1 MTTPSGAEAQP
12 ASAPEF
18 VSGGA
23 AWLRARARNA
33 LRHPVR
39 IGLVAGAVFLVT
51 LLALIVVPAGR
62 RRAAEQAPDALRH
75 LDTLPILARQHDLE
89 ARRARTTRALDSL
102 RLALVAADSADSAA
116 AERPRRPGTDADTA
130 AVLGREL
137 TRLIARAERAPLP
150 ASYRDLAQARALR
163 DDPRV
168 AAAVESLAVVERAQ
182 RAYGTAPA
190 LDSGYLALVER
201 ARAIGAG
208 LGALARARRAQ
219 LRGDAPDDTLRQRA
233 RLDTLARE
241 ADATDRQLAL
251 ARQVNRRAVAALAAA
266 RERANVDAPPLAM
279 LLASLALGLALGGAT
294 SLALELAQPRFG
306 AAVDAERVGAGI
318 LLATLPLEGGAML
331 RDAAD
336 RLVGRVLAPLAPGTR
351 LAVVSPEARLAAH
364 AAVALAQAVAEQGR
378 SVLVVDTDARDPRA
392 VTQLRRPATPGLSD
406 AIGRGADW
414 SPLIQRHIGSHAPP
428 LDVLPPG
435 APLHSAPGTIAMD
448 EAAARLG
455 ALADGYDLTVVT
467 VSGAD
472 APIAEALLAPARV
485 RAAILVA
492 EPGDTL
498 LAPLA
503 RAQKRLAGRG
513 IATVGLVAVEPA

>member
-23 AWLRARARNA
+23 PWLRARARNA

-102 RLALVAADSADSAA
+102 RLALVAADSADSVA
-116 AERPRRPGTDADTA
+116 AERPRRPGTDTA
-130 AVLGREL
+130 ATLGREL

-168 AAAVESLAVVERAQ
+168 AAAVESLAVIERAQ

-190 LDSGYLALVER
+190 LDSGYLALAER
-201 ARAIGAG
+201 ARAIGAS
-208 LGALARARRAQ
+208 LGAIARARRAQ

-233 RLDTLARE
+233 RLDTLGRE
-241 ADATDRQLAL
+241 ADAADRQLAL
-251 ARQVNRRAVAALAAA
+251 ARQVNRRAVSALAAA

-306 AAVDAERVGAGI
+306 APVDAERVGAGA
-318 LLATLPLEGGAML
+318 LLATLPLEGGPML
-331 RDAAD
+331 REAAD

-351 LAVVSPEARLAAH
+351 LAILSPEARLAAH
-364 AAVALAQAVAEQGR
+364 AAVALAQSVAEQGR

-513 IATVGLVAVEPA
+513 VATVGLVAIEPA